1 MINTSDIKNLA
12 SLARIELTEAEAENM
27 TKDVDSILGYVG
39 KINDAVSNDEVK
51 KQTPLLRNVM
61 RDDSVTHTPGEFTE
75 DILNNAPDREGNYLK
90 VKKIL

>member
-1 MINTSDIKNLA
+1 
-12 SLARIELTEAEAENM
+12 
-27 TKDVDSILGYVG
+27 
-39 KINDAVSNDEVK
+39 
-51 KQTPLLRNVM
+51 M